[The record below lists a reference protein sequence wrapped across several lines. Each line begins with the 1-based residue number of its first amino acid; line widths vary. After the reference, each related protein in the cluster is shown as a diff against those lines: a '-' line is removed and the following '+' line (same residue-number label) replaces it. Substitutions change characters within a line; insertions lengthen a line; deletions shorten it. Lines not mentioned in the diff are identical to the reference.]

1 MFYIIFAALMIVLDQ
16 VIKFLVRANI
26 PLGESVPFLPH
37 IMNLTYVQNTGA
49 AFSMLAEHTWI
60 LTILSAVIVVVIA
73 VLVARGVLG
82 GRLGRFS
89 AALIMAGGIGNLIDR
104 LFLKFVTDMF
114 QTTFINFAVFNWAD
128 CCITVGAVLLFVYLL
143 FFYGKDGKKEAS
155 HDDPHLPSDDQ

>member
-1 MFYIIFAALMIVLDQ
+1 MFYIVFAALMILLDQ

-37 IMNLTYVQNTGA
+37 IMDLTYVQNTGA
-49 AFSMLAEHTWI
+49 AFSMLAEHTWV
-60 LTILSAVIVVVIA
+60 LTILSAAIVVVIA
-73 VLVARGVLG
+73 VLVARGVLA

-143 FFYGKDGKKEAS
+143 FFYGKDAKKES
-155 HDDPHLPSDDQ
+155 DHDDPQLPPDGQ